1 MTKMLLQRPL
11 RVVGLWLVALGI
23 GLPLGA
29 GVSALQLT
37 FASVVLAL
45 LFLSIDAALLLL
57 YLRTLP
63 DTPARPIVE
72 ATKASFLWMPLF
84 AVFDLVLEGLIRGS
98 FAYLPSSIPFYG
110 IALGSGPIAGL
121 LGKRPS
127 RQRL

>member
-1 MTKMLLQRPL
+1 MTKILPQRPL

-23 GLPLGA
+23 GLPLSA
-29 GVSALQLT
+29 GVSALQVP

-63 DTPARPIVE
+63 DAPARPIVE
-72 ATKASFLWMPLF
+72 ATKASFLWMLLF
-84 AVFDLVLEGLIRGS
+84 AVFDLVLEGLVGGS

-121 LGKRPS
+121 FGRSLSGQKP
-127 RQRL
+127 